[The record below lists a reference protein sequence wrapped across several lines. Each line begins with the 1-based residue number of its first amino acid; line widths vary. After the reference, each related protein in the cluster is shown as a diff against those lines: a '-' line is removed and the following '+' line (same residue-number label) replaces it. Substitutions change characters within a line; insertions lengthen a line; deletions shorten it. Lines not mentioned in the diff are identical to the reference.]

1 MGSGTAVAKSAAEMV
16 LADDNFSS
24 IVAAVEEGRAI
35 YNNMKQFIRYLISSN
50 IGEVVSIF
58 LTAALGLPEAL
69 IPVQLLW
76 VNLVTDGL
84 PATALGFNPPDLDIM
99 SKPPRKADEGLISG
113 WLFFRYMA
121 IGSYVGAGT
130 VGAAAWWFMVY
141 SEGPHLSYYQLSHH
155 LQCLGGSE
163 AFTGI
168 DCSIFN
174 DPHPMT
180 MALSVLVTIEM
191 LNAMNS
197 LSENQSLV
205 SMPPWINL
213 WLMSS
218 MALSMTLHF
227 MILHVEIL
235 STVFQVTPLNGEEWF
250 AVMKISIPV
259 VLLDETLKFVARKY
273 YEVPV
278 VVDANAWKKKL

>member
-1 MGSGTAVAKSAAEMV
+1 MGSGTAVAKSASEMV

-24 IVAAVEEGRAI
+24 IVSAVEEGRAI

-50 IGEVVSIF
+50 VGEVVSIF

-99 SKPPRKADEGLISG
+99 EKPPRKADEGLISG

-121 IGSYVGAGT
+121 IGGYVGCAT
-130 VGAAAWWFMVY
+130 VGAAAWWFMY
-141 SEGPHLSYYQLSHH
+141 CETGPHMSYWHLTHH
-155 LQCLGGSE
+155 LSCLGNESE
-163 AFTGI
+163 DFKGI
-168 DCSIFN
+168 DCKLFSA
-174 DPHPMT
+174 PEPMT

-197 LSENQSLV
+197 LSENQSLIA
-205 SMPPWINL
+205 MPPWQNM
-213 WLMSS
+213 WLVGS
-218 MALSMTLHF
+218 MALSFTLHF
-227 MILHVEIL
+227 VILHVEVL
-235 STVFQVTPLNGEEWF
+235 STVFQVTPLGVDEWIT
-250 AVMKISIPV
+250 VMKFSIPV
-259 VLLDETLKFVARKY
+259 ILLDEVLKFIARKITDVRP
-273 YEVPV
+273 EFH
-278 VVDANAWKKKL
+278 